1 VNGALH
7 KYLRPKIIFYL
18 TVILLKSAEIVC
30 LSDREYLEKNLY
42 SINVEAE
49 SEESA
54 MVKFYELIARPVQGV
69 CR

>member
-1 VNGALH
+1 LA
-7 KYLRPKIIFYL
+7 
-18 TVILLKSAEIVC
+18 
-30 LSDREYLEKNLY
+30 DREYLEKNLY

-69 CR
+69 CRYIASNEGSAGSQ

>member
-1 VNGALH
+1 LAPITH
-7 KYLRPKIIFYL
+7 FFSIYA
-18 TVILLKSAEIVC
+18 TVTLLKSAEKIVC
-30 LSDREYLEKNLY
+30 LADKEYLEKKLY

>member
-1 VNGALH
+1 LA
-7 KYLRPKIIFYL
+7 
-18 TVILLKSAEIVC
+18 
-30 LSDREYLEKNLY
+30 DREYLEKKLY